1 VSRKGAALKG
11 WAQHILNEVNIPGR
25 DLARKNCWTIPPSSQ
40 LSANSFGP
48 EQLVELPRS
57 RIAMNQNDRAKDRIL
72 VAGIGGSLRQGSYT
86 LMAVRIALQG
96 AQEVGAETRLIDL
109 KGYHLLFCDGKEDE
123 SNYPQDVFRLRREVG
138 QAHGIILGTPEY
150 HGSFSGVL
158 KNALD
163 LMGFDEIEGKMI
175 GLVGVS
181 GGALGAVNALSSLR
195 TIGRALH
202 AWVIPEQASIP
213 EPWNAFD
220 ESGKLKDGASENR
233 VKEVGRQVAR
243 FAYLHESEKAR
254 EFLRAWEGAPVNPGG
269 GKD

>member
-1 VSRKGAALKG
+1 
-11 WAQHILNEVNIPGR
+11 
-25 DLARKNCWTIPPSSQ
+25 
-40 LSANSFGP
+40 
-48 EQLVELPRS
+48 
-57 RIAMNQNDRAKDRIL
+57 MNHNDQ
-72 VAGIGGSLRQGSYT
+72 AGNRVVVVGICGSIRRGSYT
-86 LMAVRIALQG
+86 RLAVQMALQG
-96 AQEVGAETRLIDL
+96 AQEVGAQTRLIDL
-109 KGYHLLFCDGKEDE
+109 KDYQLVFCDGKEDE
-123 SNYPQDVFRLRREVG
+123 RAFPEDVFRLRREVS

-181 GGALGAVNALSSLR
+181 GGALGAVNALNSLR

-202 AWVIPEQASIP
+202 AWVVPEQVSIP
-213 EPWNAFD
+213 EAWKVFD
-220 ESGKLKDGASENR
+220 ESGTLRDSDLEKR

-243 FAYLHESEKAR
+243 FAYLHKSEKAQ

-269 GKD
+269 AKD

>member
-1 VSRKGAALKG
+1 
-11 WAQHILNEVNIPGR
+11 
-25 DLARKNCWTIPPSSQ
+25 
-40 LSANSFGP
+40 
-48 EQLVELPRS
+48 
-57 RIAMNQNDRAKDRIL
+57 
-72 VAGIGGSLRQGSYT
+72 
-86 LMAVRIALQG
+86 MAVQIALRG
-96 AQEVGAETRLIDL
+96 AQEVGAQTQLIDL
-109 KGYHLLFCDGKEDE
+109 KDYHLVFCDGKQDE
-123 SNYPQDVFRLRREVG
+123 SALPEDVVKLRKDVS

-181 GGALGAVNALSSLR
+181 GGALGAVHALTSLR
-195 TIGRALH
+195 TVGRALH

-213 EPWNAFD
+213 EAWKVFD
-220 ESGKLKDGASENR
+220 ESGTLKDSDLEKR

-243 FAYLHESEKAR
+243 FAYLHTSEKAKQ
-254 EFLRAWEGAPVNPGG
+254 FLRAWEGAPVNPGG